1 MKEALGRVEK
11 ECGAGKICLGHPHV
25 SGHGQDCLALFGQQ
39 HGTSVWCRRCQQSKA
54 CDFGQFMYRG
64 RGKNALGRVKKGG
77 GGGKFTWG
85 TLMSVGMDRN
95 ASPVLDRNDPNYES
109 DAETGLLRA
118 PSMQSQPVKR
128 YKEAVCL
135 IL

>member
-1 MKEALGRVEK
+1 
-11 ECGAGKICLGHPHV
+11 
-25 SGHGQDCLALFGQQ
+25 
-39 HGTSVWCRRCQQSKA
+39 
-54 CDFGQFMYRG
+54 MYRG

-85 TLMSVGMDRN
+85 TLMSAGMDRN

-109 DAETGLLRA
+109 DAEIGLLRT

-128 YKEAVCL
+128 YKEAVCSVL
-135 IL
+135 QRRWQSS